1 MAGQTKG
8 ARSEREPLSRLPDG
22 TIKQVNPFT
31 GTQVWTVPGRANRPF
46 GSGHGTRHR
55 LDTAQ
60 RGRYCAFCED
70 RYLETPPEKGRIV
83 RSGTEW
89 RRVTDVTAETLSD
102 TVAEFRLIPNLFEIL
117 SFDYW
122 RLNYGYAPTT
132 AARERERAYLSTPA
146 GRAHVLDIARAKAA
160 ASGVASADWDDLP
173 PEEQLRHAEAF
184 FGGCHDVVVAR
195 RHYLDRAKHD
205 DQVASSGSLSP
216 EEHEQ
221 YLAFTVDAVGAQYA
235 ANPYARYVQALQNW
249 LRPAGASFDHL
260 HKQVVAIDELSV
272 ETQRQLERVREDP
285 WVYAHLGVG
294 YAAERGL
301 VIAENRHAVAVAG
314 VGHRYPSVV
323 VYSKSATR
331 EPWRHT
337 AEELRG
343 FSDLVHAMHAATG
356 PQVPVNEQWYHEPP
370 GIGVA
375 MPFRVVVSLRIS
387 TLAGFEGGTKIY
399 INTIDPWT
407 LAQRFV
413 ASLLKLRALGAV
425 ADFDIGPECTAQ
437 WASLKY
443 ARVAAASVAAG
454 VSDTGATD

>member
-1 MAGQTKG
+1 MPEPTP
-8 ARSEREPLSRLPDG
+8 SEPLVRMADG
-22 TIKQVNPFT
+22 TVKQVNPLS
-31 GTQVWTVPGRANRPF
+31 GTQVWTVPGRADRPLPTLA
-46 GSGHGTRHR
+46 GSDRPLDHG
-55 LDTAQ
+55 LD
-60 RGRYCAFCED
+60 GRFCAFCEQ
-70 RYLETPPEKGRIV
+70 RYLDTTPEKARLIREGH
-83 RSGTEW
+83 GWHTL
-89 RRVTDVTAETLSD
+89 TGLTAEELFD
-102 TVAEFRLIPNLFEIL
+102 TVAQFRLIANLFEIV
-117 SFDYW
+117 SVDYW
-122 RLNYGYAPTT
+122 RLNHGLEFSELAV
-132 AARERERAYLSTPA
+132 ARWAHYVSTPG
-146 GRAHVLDIARAKAA
+146 GRAHLDHLLTLRSQSNDPRYAA
-160 ASGVASADWDDLP
+160 GSPQRRRLTELG
-173 PEEQLRHAEAF
+173 F
-184 FGGCHDVVVAR
+184 FGGFHDVVVAR
-195 RHYLDRAKHD
+195 RHHVDGAERE
-205 DQVASSGSLSP
+205 DQLAASGTLTP
-216 EEHEQ
+216 GEHRE
-221 YLAFTVDAVGAQYA
+221 YIDFTVGAIEWMFEMNPLIRNVA
-235 ANPYARYVQALQNW
+235 AFQNW

-285 WVYAHLGVG
+285 WIYAHLGVG

-443 ARVAAASVAAG
+443 ARVGASH
-454 VSDTGATD
+454 TP